1 MTLAGEGKNPGR
13 SQMLR
18 LAEQAGVSKQE
29 FSEIID
35 QVRAAVAGWKRFAA
49 EAGASASSIRQIA
62 QSLRTTSGR

>member
-1 MTLAGEGKNPGR
+1 
-13 SQMLR
+13 MLR

-29 FSEIID
+29 FSGIID
-35 QVRAAVAGWKRFAA
+35 QVRAAVAGWTRFAA